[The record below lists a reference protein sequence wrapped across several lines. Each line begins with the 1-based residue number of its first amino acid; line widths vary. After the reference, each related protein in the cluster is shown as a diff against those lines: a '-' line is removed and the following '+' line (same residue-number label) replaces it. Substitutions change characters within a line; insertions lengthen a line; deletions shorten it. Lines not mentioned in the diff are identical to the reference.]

1 LHEVSSY
8 EGGRSVDYRGE
19 DRGCEGPEKK
29 KNRADAVCVNSVG
42 KASILW
48 EEKIGL

>member
-1 LHEVSSY
+1 MKGE
-8 EGGRSVDYRGE
+8 EAPIIGGRIGGVKGL
-19 DRGCEGPEKK
+19 EKK
-29 KNRADAVCVNSVG
+29 KNRANAVCVNSVG